1 MNRDCELGAE
11 APVLTVGIPCPA
23 RWCSLAFWASKY
35 SLKGFCS
42 AAPSSGTAL
51 PPPTQRGVRREGG
64 RKRGKGGKEGGKEEG
79 EGEGMG
85 GTNHVTSLL
94 LTSPRAATKGGMPSY
109 LLYGVGLPYFLSP
122 RREKD
127 GESNEC
133 DPFTAHPHT
142 HAHKHTHRKKYRLY
156 RNYRK

>member
-1 MNRDCELGAE
+1 MEQLCLQQHR
-11 APVLTVGIPCPA
+11 VG
-23 RWCSLAFWASKY
+23 REEK
-35 SLKGFCS
+35 
-42 AAPSSGTAL
+42 
-51 PPPTQRGVRREGG
+51 EGG
-64 RKRGKGGKEGGKEEG
+64 REEKEGKREGRKKRERGVGWGWGGWKEEEREG

-109 LLYGVGLPYFLSP
+109 LLYGVGLPYFLSQ

-142 HAHKHTHRKKYRLY
+142 HARP
-156 RNYRK
+156 